1 MVNFKE
7 LFQEKNENKL
17 IEFFN
22 SKFSMMSP
30 NELDNLLTYKDN
42 VGNTLLHH
50 AHMNNC
56 KKLAKLLYNNKVG
69 INVPNNEGNVI
80 VFTDSESMS
89 SDSNSNYMSQSESE
103 INQSFFSEKDVKQ
116 NGNIDVQNGGGGDV
130 QSIID
135 VSEKKTS
142 ESIGNII
149 KYTKNKKDMYI
160 EKGKKLIKY
169 TQDIPLDS
177 KNIQNI
183 GKMYNLNLDKPND
196 ILIAKYKQAGLYDYV
211 INKYPNL
218 GEGDISKL
226 IDFNIEKDTLDKID
240 PIRIKNKIMKCFKS
254 LKQ

>member
-17 IEFFN
+17 IEFFKN
-22 SKFSMMSP
+22 KFSMMSS
-30 NELDNLLTYKDN
+30 NQLNNLLNYKDDL
-42 VGNTLLHH
+42 GNTLLHH
-50 AHMNNC
+50 AHTNNC

-89 SDSNSNYMSQSESE
+89 SDSNSNYRSQSESE
-103 INQSFFSEKDVKQ
+103 INQSFFSEKDIQQ
-116 NGNIDVQNGGGGDV
+116 NGGGDV
-130 QSIID
+130 QSVID
-135 VSEKKTS
+135 VTEKKTS

>member
-17 IEFFN
+17 IEFFKN
-22 SKFSMMSP
+22 KFSMMSS
-30 NELDNLLTYKDN
+30 NQLNNLLNYKDDL
-42 VGNTLLHH
+42 GNTLLHH
-50 AHMNNC
+50 AHTNNC

-89 SDSNSNYMSQSESE
+89 SDSNSKYMSQSESE
-103 INQSFFSEKDVKQ
+103 INQSFFSEKDIQ
-116 NGNIDVQNGGGGDV
+116 QNGGGDM
-130 QSIID
+130 QSVID
-135 VSEKKTS
+135 VTEKKTS

>member
-22 SKFSMMSP
+22 NKFSMMSP
-30 NELDNLLTYKDN
+30 NELNNLLNYKDDL
-42 VGNTLLHH
+42 GNTLLHH

-69 INVPNNEGNVI
+69 INVANNEGNVI
-80 VFTDSESMS
+80 VFTDSDSMS
-89 SDSNSNYMSQSESE
+89 NDSNSNYMSQSESE
-103 INQSFFSEKDVKQ
+103 INQSFFSEKDIKQ
-116 NGNIDVQNGGGGDV
+116 KGGADL
-130 QSIID
+130 QSINN

-142 ESIGNII
+142 ESISNII

-169 TQDIPLDS
+169 TQDIPIDS

-218 GEGDISKL
+218 GEGDIGKL
-226 IDFNIEKDTLDKID
+226 IDFNIEKETLDKID

>member
-7 LFQEKNENKL
+7 LFQERNENKL
-17 IEFFN
+17 IEFFKN
-22 SKFSMMSP
+22 KFSMMSS
-30 NELDNLLTYKDN
+30 NQLNNLLNYKDDL
-42 VGNTLLHH
+42 GNTLLHH

-69 INVPNNEGNVI
+69 INIPNNQGNVI

-89 SDSNSNYMSQSESE
+89 SDSHSKYMSQSESE
-103 INQSFFSEKDVKQ
+103 INQSFFSEKNIQQ
-116 NGNIDVQNGGGGDV
+116 NGGGDV
-130 QSIID
+130 QSVID
-135 VSEKKTS
+135 ATEKKTS

-226 IDFNIEKDTLDKID
+226 IDFNIEKETLDKID

>member
-22 SKFSMMSP
+22 KKFSMMSP
-30 NELDNLLTYKDN
+30 NELNNLLNYKD
-42 VGNTLLHH
+42 VLGNTLLHH
-50 AHMNNC
+50 AHINNC
-56 KKLAKLLYNNKVG
+56 KKLAKLLYKHKVG
-69 INVPNNEGNVI
+69 FNIPNNEGNVI
-80 VFTDSESMS
+80 VYTDSDSMS
-89 SDSNSNYMSQSESE
+89 SDSNSNYNMSQSDSE
-103 INQSFFSEKDVKQ
+103 INQSFFSENNAQQ
-116 NGNIDVQNGGGGDV
+116 NINNTTQKGGAEVSLQNV
-130 QSIID
+130 N
-135 VSEKKTS
+135 ENKNS

-160 EKGKKLIKY
+160 EKGKKLIQY
-169 TQDIPLDS
+169 TQNIPIDS

-218 GEGDISKL
+218 GEGDISRL
-226 IDFNIEKDTLDKID
+226 IDFNIEKETLDKID
-240 PIRIKNKIMKCFKS
+240 PIRIKNKIMKCFKC